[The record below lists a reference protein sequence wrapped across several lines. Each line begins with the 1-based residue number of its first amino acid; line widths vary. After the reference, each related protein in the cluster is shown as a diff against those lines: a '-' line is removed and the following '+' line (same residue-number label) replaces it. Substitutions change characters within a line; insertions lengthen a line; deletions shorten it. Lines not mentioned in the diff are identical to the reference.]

1 MKWPNTKV
9 VHVAASGRIKRSAGK
24 INLKWLGVALAII
37 ILLGASFLLTRPDQ
51 DLHVIF
57 FDVGQGDSIL
67 ISQGDTQVLI
77 DGGPNSS
84 TLLPSLGQAM
94 AFYDRKIELVILT
107 HPHSDHLRGLIDVL
121 ENYQVD
127 RVICSGAKYDHPSY
141 EEWWHIIEEKSI
153 PVTTASEGYR
163 IGLGEETIISILS
176 PSAPGGDIDNDSLV
190 LLLEYGDYGFLFTG
204 DISTTTEYE
213 LLSERAIPDIDV
225 LKVAHHGSDSSTSEE
240 FLRMARPEVA
250 VISVGENSYGHPSPD
265 VIKKLEGSGAF
276 IYRTDQEGNIEFI
289 TDGERLWLKTGGRSP

>member
-1 MKWPNTKV
+1 MKRPNTKV
-9 VHVAASGRIKRSAGK
+9 VHAAASGRIKQSAGK
-24 INLKWLGVALAII
+24 INLKWPGVALAII

-77 DGGPNSS
+77 DGGPNSP
-84 TLLPSLGQAM
+84 TLLPSLGQTM

-107 HPHSDHLRGLIDVL
+107 HPHSDHLRGLIDIL
-121 ENYQVD
+121 ENYQVE
-127 RVICSGAKYDHPSY
+127 RIVCSGIEYDHPSY

-153 PVTTASEGYR
+153 PVTTAGEGYR
-163 IGLGEETIISILS
+163 IGLGEEAIISILS

-204 DISTTTEYE
+204 DISATTEYE

-250 VISVGENSYGHPSPD
+250 VISVGENSYGHPSPE
-265 VIKKLEGSGAF
+265 VIKKLEDSGAF